1 MTGQPE
7 RLPTDIVE
15 ARLNHLIDRARR
27 GRLLHEEADR
37 FTTELRD
44 LVRRMEGTED
54 ERDRVAN
61 EVKILRARVNDQNAA
76 ADVAVSAVRLMNEA
90 GAQRDRAEARVRELE
105 AENTR
110 YEEVVGELNEANTGL
125 QRDNA
130 RLTAGQCLDQ
140 RAMCEK
146 HHAPPVDGCPY
157 PRCRAA
163 RNRDRR
169 AATA

>member
-1 MTGQPE
+1 MTTQPE
-7 RLPTDIVE
+7 LPTDIVE

-44 LVRRMEGTED
+44 LVRRMEDTED
-54 ERDRVAN
+54 ERDR
-61 EVKILRARVNDQNAA
+61 LRADI
-76 ADVAVSAVRLMNEA
+76 
-90 GAQRDRAEARVRELE
+90 
-105 AENTR
+105 
-110 YEEVVGELNEANTGL
+110 
-125 QRDNA
+125 A
-130 RLTAGQCLDQ
+130 RLTAGQCTDS

-146 HHAPPVDGCPY
+146 HHQPPVDGCPY

-163 RNRDRR
+163 SATGR